1 MSRRMQK
8 ADPPAMADENEG
20 SNVKPGKAPIDY
32 EESTEGISEESGEP
46 PESAKSED
54 PASDSDHISHPRPEE
69 GEEEQRGMDKSD
81 EEEEEEEEEDEA
93 LKAENTDEEEGALM
107 ADAKRERNDE
117 SIKSLTAGDLNKSL
131 NRLQR
136 YAERGGTQ
144 SRKDNLLHKAQ
155 TGQDLSKSER
165 AELFDLLGNKPQV
178 KQPLAKSVTR
188 GLQSNDSIQKALDV
202 SEYLAEQHNELTKS
216 LGVLSTHIERSDS
229 RQHEFN
235 LVLAKAVADVGNLV
249 KTMAEQMTVI
259 GNQPAHAPKSK
270 GVSGAMALQKS
281 MAGGQPEGAALSKA
295 QVLDTM
301 EGILVD
307 NLQKGGNG
315 ILNGEDISTAI
326 TKFESF
332 NQLSQ
337 NMHQAVL
344 QHAKGKAA

>member
-81 EEEEEEEEEDEA
+81 DEEEEEEEEDEA

-202 SEYLAEQHNELTKS
+202 SEVPEGTLVRAM
-216 LGVLSTHIERSDS
+216 LGSEP
-229 RQHEFN
+229 
-235 LVLAKAVADVGNLV
+235 LVLLREGDR
-249 KTMAEQMTVI
+249 I
-259 GNQPAHAPKSK
+259 HALHATCSH
-270 GVSGAMALQKS
+270 
-281 MAGGQPEGAALSKA
+281 AGGP
-295 QVLDTM
+295 LDRGT
-301 EGILVD
+301 LVD
-307 NLQKGGNG
+307 GCVQCPWHGSRFRLADGHVQRGPAVYDQPRYEVRAAEGGG
-315 ILNGEDISTAI
+315 
-326 TKFESF
+326 FEARR
-332 NQLSQ
+332 LVEGG
-337 NMHQAVL
+337 A
-344 QHAKGKAA
+344 G